1 MGSPMIWFGNAIRA
15 LKNKLIFTNDISIQ
29 SGALN
34 PTVTPVDAEPGSQ
47 YNSSLTS
54 GVYIKQDSGSTTNWS
69 LLDDTSNEIPS
80 GGTTGQA
87 LIKDS
92 SSNYDVEWGIPT
104 TEGAIGIVIDGG
116 GSAITTGSKG
126 SITIPYNCEIL
137 NWTLTAD
144 IAGDIVIDVKKATYS
159 GFPTTSSIAGSE
171 KPTLS
176 AAQKNQDLT
185 LTTWTTTVT
194 AGDVLEF
201 VVDSAATVTKVTL
214 SIKVNKVQ

>member
-1 MGSPMIWFGNAIRA
+1 MGNAVIWFGNAVKA
-15 LKNKLIFTNDISIQ
+15 LKDKFFFDNDISIQ
-29 SGALN
+29 GGNLN
-34 PTVTPVDAEPGSQ
+34 PTVTPVDGEPGSQ

-54 GVYIKQDSGSTTNWS
+54 GVYVKQDSGLTTNWA

-92 SSNYDVEWGIPT
+92 NSNYDVEWGIPI
-104 TEGAIGIVIDGG
+104 TEGAIGIVLDGG
-116 GSAITTGSKG
+116 GSAITTGTKG
-126 SITIPYNCEIL
+126 TITIPYNCTID

-144 IAGDIVIDVKKATYS
+144 VSGSIVIDVKKSTYAS
-159 GFPTTSSIAGSE
+159 YPTTSSIAGSE

-176 AAQKNQDLT
+176 SAQKNQDLS
-185 LTTWTTTVT
+185 LSTWTTTIT

-214 SIKVNKVQ
+214 SMKVTKQ